1 MPIIEEKVVKME
13 NDVSSPTN
21 NSFVEPFFSIG
32 SEVEVSTEE
41 KGYSGAWYEATIIA
55 PPKSTTPASNNSDSS
70 NKSKRKIWG
79 YWVEY
84 KHLLDDK
91 DGSTHLRE
99 YIRKRSI
106 LRPAPPTWMEDERL
120 CFRVT
125 DVVDAFHLAGWWT
138 GVVVRVVGTG
148 PGSIGC
154 KFRVAFKDPD
164 EELEFSQRD
173 LRFHLD
179 WVDGNWK
186 RAITSHLNTALQDG
200 SATAAKDQTNKGTS
214 DAKKNL
220 EISESRSDVVQP
232 MKKLKTKKNVVE
244 ALENQHFPGPLVSW
258 KVLTRRARKVG
269 SVNNQSSHA
278 MEENVDCSPAGITH
292 STDIDCSKQGD
303 VEKVVDRE
311 LNEEDIGTVDV
322 GILAAKNP
330 GVHSLKRTGDKDGE
344 LSDPKVQTVEESSKE
359 STKNLSDHGSLT
371 VLQGVETQVPGSTLH
386 DTVNEQNAINQI
398 KLTSTDEISISA
410 GASPTAVQPC
420 TGTSSRHSN
429 EWPDAALSSITTPE
443 PSLAL
448 PFQKNSTVWR
458 SLESMEIFAKIPQ
471 NPHFSPLAE
480 HEEEKREELALQKML
495 KYAFLGDKIS
505 KLTIADLKNSM
516 VINDILTSLEDLEE
530 CGFDV
535 MQIKCPLDDL
545 LLNSERQI
553 QFKNKLDE
561 IKGRTRDC
569 ILERAEA
576 EKEISKIA
584 MKVNELEKE
593 LMFAKNTIETKDQE
607 IIVLRSKETAISD
620 EIRQVQLDFE
630 GASASLKQ
638 TFC

>member
-91 DGSTHLRE
+91 DGSTHLR
-99 YIRKRSI
+99 
-106 LRPAPPTWMEDERL
+106 
-120 CFRVT
+120 
-125 DVVDAFHLAGWWT
+125 WWT

-258 KVLTRRARKVG
+258 KTRRARKVG

-410 GASPTAVQPC
+410 GASPTSVQPC

>member
-1 MPIIEEKVVKME
+1 MPTIEEKVVKME
-13 NDVSSPTN
+13 NDVSSRTN

-91 DGSTHLRE
+91 DGSTRLR
-99 YIRKRSI
+99 
-106 LRPAPPTWMEDERL
+106 
-120 CFRVT
+120 
-125 DVVDAFHLAGWWT
+125 WWT

-148 PGSIGC
+148 TGSIGC

-186 RAITSHLNTALQDG
+186 RAITSHQNTALQDG
-200 SATAAKDQTNKGTS
+200 SATAAKDQTNKGIS

-232 MKKLKTKKNVVE
+232 LKKLKTKKNVVE

-258 KVLTRRARKVG
+258 KTRRARKVG
-269 SVNNQSSHA
+269 SVNNLSSHA
-278 MEENVDCSPAGITH
+278 MEENVDCSTAGIAH
-292 STDIDCSKQGD
+292 ATDIDCSKQGD
-303 VEKVVDRE
+303 VEKIVDRE

-322 GILAAKNP
+322 GVLAAKNP
-330 GVHSLKRTGDKDGE
+330 GVHSLKGTGDEDGE
-344 LSDPKVQTVEESSKE
+344 ISDPKVQTVEESSKE
-359 STKNLSDHGSLT
+359 STKNLSDDGSLT
-371 VLQGVETQVPGSTLH
+371 ELQGVETQVPGSTLS
-386 DTVNEQNAINQI
+386 DTVIEQNAKNQI

-420 TGTSSRHSN
+420 TGTSPRQSN
-429 EWPDAALSSITTPE
+429 EWSDAALSSITE
-443 PSLAL
+443 PSPAL

-505 KLTIADLKNSM
+505 KLTIADLKNSI

-553 QFKNKLDE
+553 QFENKLDE
-561 IKGRTRDC
+561 IKGRIRDC

-576 EKEISKIA
+576 EKEISKIDR
-584 MKVNELEKE
+584 KLNELGKE
-593 LMFAKNTIETKDQE
+593 LMFAKNTMETKDQE
-607 IIVLRSKETAISD
+607 IIVLRSKETAISE

>member
-91 DGSTHLRE
+91 DGSTHLR
-99 YIRKRSI
+99 
-106 LRPAPPTWMEDERL
+106 
-120 CFRVT
+120 
-125 DVVDAFHLAGWWT
+125 WWT

-410 GASPTAVQPC
+410 GASPTSVQPC

>member
-1 MPIIEEKVVKME
+1 MPTIEEKVVKME

-91 DGSTHLRE
+91 DGSTRLRE

-125 DVVDAFHLAGWWT
+125 DIVDAFHLAGWWT

-148 PGSIGC
+148 TGSIGC

-186 RAITSHLNTALQDG
+186 RAITSHQNTALQDG
-200 SATAAKDQTNKGTS
+200 SATAAKDQTNKGIS

-232 MKKLKTKKNVVE
+232 LKKLKTKKNVVE

-269 SVNNQSSHA
+269 SVNNLSSHA
-278 MEENVDCSPAGITH
+278 MEENVDCSTAGIAH
-292 STDIDCSKQGD
+292 ATDIDCSKQGD
-303 VEKVVDRE
+303 VEKIVDRE

-322 GILAAKNP
+322 GVLAAKNP
-330 GVHSLKRTGDKDGE
+330 GVHSLKGTGDEDGE
-344 LSDPKVQTVEESSKE
+344 ISDPKVQTVEESSKE
-359 STKNLSDHGSLT
+359 STKNLSDDGSLT
-371 VLQGVETQVPGSTLH
+371 ELQGVETQVPGSTLH
-386 DTVNEQNAINQI
+386 DTVIEQNAKNQI

-420 TGTSSRHSN
+420 TGTSPRQSN
-429 EWPDAALSSITTPE
+429 EWSDAALSSITE
-443 PSLAL
+443 PSPAL

-505 KLTIADLKNSM
+505 KLTIADLKNSI

-553 QFKNKLDE
+553 QFENKLDE
-561 IKGRTRDC
+561 IKGRIRDC

-576 EKEISKIA
+576 EKEISKIDR
-584 MKVNELEKE
+584 KLNELGKE
-593 LMFAKNTIETKDQE
+593 LMFAKNTMETKDQE
-607 IIVLRSKETAISD
+607 IIVLRSKETAISE